1 MKFKFV
7 IRIICG
13 IIFSYVLI
21 SCQQRPK
28 EVLNRKK
35 MEKVLYDVYIAE
47 AMIENDFRSFP
58 EPEQKEALIQQVF
71 QKHQIT
77 QAQWDSSLVWYAEH
91 TSDYLRINDSVKM
104 QLKRA
109 QADIDKL
116 ISMQNAQESDL
127 YKRNTA
133 LSYIPKEYSFAITD
147 SHKGFAFRL
156 DTFLIAQKTEK
167 PTFDFTFKVH
177 GLPAQ
182 DKPDLSATLII
193 EYKDTTVYKKT
204 PVLVNESYTFTIDR
218 YIPKDTLVSL
228 SGFMSLN
235 DPLNRNRNI
244 VIYDIR
250 MGNKNRNEVKKR
262 QK

>member
-13 IIFSYVLI
+13 IIFSYLFI

-28 EVLNRKK
+28 EVLSKKK

-47 AMIENDFRSFP
+47 AMIENDFQSFS
-58 EPEQKEALIQQVF
+58 EPEQKEALVQQVF

-91 TSDYLRINDSVKM
+91 ISDYMRMNDSVKM

-109 QADIDKL
+109 QTDIDKL
-116 ISMQNAQESDL
+116 INKQNAQESDL
-127 YKRNTA
+127 YKRNTTP
-133 LSYIPKEYSFAITD
+133 SYIPKEYSFAIAD
-147 SHKGFAFRL
+147 SRKGFTFRL
-156 DTFLIAQKTEK
+156 DSFLIAQKTEK
-167 PTFDFTFKVH
+167 PVFDFAFKVH

-182 DKPDLSATLII
+182 NKPDLSATLIL
-193 EYKDTTVYKKT
+193 EYKDTTVYKES
-204 PVLVNESYTFTIDR
+204 PILANEAYSFTIDR
-218 YIPKDTLVSL
+218 YLPKDTLVTL
-228 SGFMSLN
+228 SGFMRLN

-244 VIYDIR
+244 VIYDIV
-250 MGNKNRNEVKKR
+250 MGDKNDDKVKIK
-262 QK
+262 